1 MSWIWNNV
9 ADAFSQLL
17 FIKNITYRCILES
30 LFLFQL
36 KTTKK
41 NVPWDGEH
49 LFQSLMSQYFSGHG
63 GILIYEFIARKGKKN
78 PTYIFFVWKCAEEL
92 RSYFHSFKHSE
103 NLCWHHVPD
112 SQAPYFYPPWG
123 LSPGARCCW
132 SLWCIPLRLRLLS

>member
-49 LFQSLMSQYFSGHG
+49 LFQSLMCQYFSGHG

-78 PTYIFFVWKCAEEL
+78 QPIYSL
-92 RSYFHSFKHSE
+92 SE
-103 NLCWHHVPD
+103 NVQKNWEVIFTALNIVRISVDIMC
-112 SQAPYFYPPWG
+112 
-123 LSPGARCCW
+123 L
-132 SLWCIPLRLRLLS
+132 IPRLLTSTRLGVFRLVQDAADLSDAFL